1 MGHEPENDDKYMQI
15 LDMMNRDSESSE
27 SFSNI
32 DYGRVWDAF
41 KAGQICDRCTWFF
54 QGGDKSAMVLEKHHI
69 HHANCNPVLRSDWF
83 VDRFMWRG
91 FTAREYDNSYAPCYR
106 LFLEDIPKMH
116 NDIESLEKPIRDSDK
131 EAYEETMDTL
141 SWIESMFTKCK
152 DKNIDVLYFGEV

>member
-1 MGHEPENDDKYMQI
+1 
-15 LDMMNRDSESSE
+15 
-27 SFSNI
+27 
-32 DYGRVWDAF
+32 
-41 KAGQICDRCTWFF
+41 
-54 QGGDKSAMVLEKHHI
+54 
-69 HHANCNPVLRSDWF
+69 
-83 VDRFMWRG
+83 MWRG

-141 SWIESMFTKCK
+141 SWIESMFTKYK